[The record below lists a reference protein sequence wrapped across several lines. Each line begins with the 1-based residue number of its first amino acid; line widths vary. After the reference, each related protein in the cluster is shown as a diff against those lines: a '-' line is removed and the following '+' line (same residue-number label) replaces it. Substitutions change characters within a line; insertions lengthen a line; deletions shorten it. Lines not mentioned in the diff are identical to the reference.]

1 MKTCTVYILQCK
13 DGIYYIGITNDLKR
27 RLWEHETGFNEN
39 CFTYKRRPVQLVFSI
54 AFDNPKEAIAFEK
67 QIKGWRREKKEA
79 LIRNEWEQLPEL
91 SKNYTD
97 QIELNSKGKTDGHPE
112 PVEGSSVLT
121 DSEDGHFDKLNVTPS
136 SSDPTPKKK

>member
-1 MKTCTVYILQCK
+1 MILPSA
-13 DGIYYIGITNDLKR
+13 
-27 RLWEHETGFNEN
+27 F
-39 CFTYKRRPVQLVFSI
+39 LVNIEYFYHM
-54 AFDNPKEAIAFEK
+54 
-67 QIKGWRREKKEA
+67 WKEA
-79 LIRNEWEQLPEL
+79 LIRNEWEQLLEL

-112 PVEGSSVLT
+112 PDEGSSVLT